1 MMTLKKVIGLSVFAA
16 LLPASNLAFAGLHLV
31 GGLQPVGY
39 VVPSGSIST
48 VQPSQ
53 TAVNQAV
60 ADGSASAQE
69 LYQAGQSY
77 VSSNEQTNTGNTLA
91 NISSG
96 TTTAGNTLPPAIQTW
111 YSQYEANTASA
122 NYWYGQIWTPY
133 SYSCGTTASPATCTK
148 YLYDSVAASDYS
160 YYLGLANKDYYN
172 YTQDQIQHG
181 IMNDVATNQSTASGQ
196 AITSGNQLM
205 SQAKSQQAQ
214 SQALENA
221 GNAVLGQANNGL
233 NNANAQ
239 AGINGSVSSIQQ
251 INAETNGALSPA
263 MVGQVPN
270 PVNEFAGQTDG
281 INGRSIA
288 ASTPGMQQMTNLE
301 NATQNA
307 QNNQIQQ
314 YVVQKKSQ
322 AAQVQDQVQANVLQQ
337 KADMSP
343 TPESYAAWSMAAQ
356 NAQGNANTQYQNAQ
370 AAINQQNADQAAEQA
385 DTAQASALAGSASTS
400 AGNAA
405 IQQGDAW
412 NAQELQ
418 KIQQQTGVSL
428 QEAQ

>member
-1 MMTLKKVIGLSVFAA
+1 MMTIKKALVLSVLAA
-16 LLPASNLAFAGLHLV
+16 LLPASNLAFAGL
-31 GGLQPVGY
+31 QSVGY
-39 VVPSGSIST
+39 TVPSGSIST

-53 TAVNQAV
+53 SAVNQAA
-60 ADGSASAQE
+60 ADGSASAQA

-96 TTTAGNTLPPAIQTW
+96 TITAGNTLPPSIQTW
-111 YSQYEANTASA
+111 YSQYEANAASA
-122 NYWYGQIWTPY
+122 SYWYGQIWTPY
-133 SYSCGTTASPATCTK
+133 SYGCGTTASPATCTK

-181 IMNDVATNQSTASGQ
+181 IMNDVAANQSTASGQ
-196 AITSGNQLM
+196 DISAGTQLM

-221 GNAVLGQANNGL
+221 GNAVLGQANNGM
-233 NNANAQ
+233 NTANVQ
-239 AGINGSVSSIQQ
+239 AGINGSVSSIAQ
-251 INAETNGALSPA
+251 INAETNNALSPA
-263 MVGQVPN
+263 MAGQVSN
-270 PVNEFAGQTDG
+270 PVNAFAGQTDEM
-281 INGRSIA
+281 NGQSIA
-288 ASTPGMQQMTNLE
+288 ASAPGMQQMSSLE
-301 NATQNA
+301 NADQNA
-307 QNNQIQQ
+307 MTDQANQYVIQQ
-314 YVVQKKSQ
+314 KSQ
-322 AAQVQDQVQANVLQQ
+322 AAQAQDQVQANALQQ
-337 KADMSP
+337 KADMAP

-385 DTAQASALAGSASTS
+385 DTAQASALAGSASAS

-412 NAQELQ
+412 DAQQLK

-428 QEAQ
+428 QETQ

>member
-1 MMTLKKVIGLSVFAA
+1 MMTIKKALVLSVLAA
-16 LLPASNLAFAGLHLV
+16 LLPASNLAFAGLPPA
-31 GGLQPVGY
+31 GLLSVGY
-39 VVPSGSIST
+39 VVPSGNIST

-53 TAVNQAV
+53 SAVNQAA
-60 ADGSASAQE
+60 ADGSASAQA

-77 VSSNEQTNTGNTLA
+77 VNSNEQTNTGNTLA

-96 TTTAGNTLPPAIQTW
+96 TTTAGNALPPAIQTW
-111 YSQYEANTASA
+111 YSQYEANTVSA

-181 IMNDVATNQSTASGQ
+181 IMNDVAANQSTASGQ
-196 AITSGNQLM
+196 AISAGTQLM

-251 INAETNGALSPA
+251 INAETNGALSPT
-263 MVGQVPN
+263 MVGQAPD

-281 INGRSIA
+281 INGQSIA
-288 ASTPGMQQMTNLE
+288 ASTPGIQQMTSLE
-301 NATQNA
+301 NADQNA
-307 QNNQIQQ
+307 MTDQANQYVIQQ
-314 YVVQKKSQ
+314 KSQ
-322 AAQVQDQVQANVLQQ
+322 AAQTQDQVQANALQQ
-337 KADMSP
+337 KADMAP

-356 NAQGNANTQYQNAQ
+356 NAQGTADTQYQNAQ
-370 AAINQQNADQAAEQA
+370 AAISQQNADQAAEQA
-385 DTAQASALAGSASTS
+385 DTAQASDLAGSASTS

-405 IQQGDAW
+405 IQQGDVW
-412 NAQELQ
+412 DAQELQ

>member
-1 MMTLKKVIGLSVFAA
+1 MMTIKKALVLSVLAA
-16 LLPASNLAFAGLHLV
+16 LLPASNLAFAGL
-31 GGLQPVGY
+31 QPVGY
-39 VVPSGSIST
+39 VVPSGNIST

-53 TAVNQAV
+53 SAVNQAV
-60 ADGSASAQE
+60 ADGSASAQA

-77 VSSNEQTNTGNTLA
+77 VNSNEQTNTGNTLA

-111 YSQYEANTASA
+111 YSQYEANTVSA

-181 IMNDVATNQSTASGQ
+181 IMNDVAANQSTASGQ
-196 AITSGNQLM
+196 AISAGTQLM

-221 GNAVLGQANNGL
+221 GNVVLGQANNGM
-233 NNANAQ
+233 NNANLH

-263 MVGQVPN
+263 MVGQAPD

-281 INGRSIA
+281 INGQSIA

-412 NAQELQ
+412 DAQELQ

>member
-1 MMTLKKVIGLSVFAA
+1 MMTIKKALVLSVLAA
-16 LLPASNLAFAGLHLV
+16 LLPASNLAFAGL
-31 GGLQPVGY
+31 QSVGY
-39 VVPSGSIST
+39 TVPSGSIST

-53 TAVNQAV
+53 SAVNQAV
-60 ADGSASAQE
+60 ADGSASAQA

-111 YSQYEANTASA
+111 YSQYEANTVSA

-133 SYSCGTTASPATCTK
+133 SYSCGTTVSPATCTK

-160 YYLGLANKDYYN
+160 YYLDLANKDYYN

-181 IMNDVATNQSTASGQ
+181 IMNDVAANQSAQSGQ
-196 AITSGNQLM
+196 AITSGAQLM

-221 GNAVLGQANNGL
+221 GNVVLGQANNGM
-233 NNANAQ
+233 NNANVQ
-239 AGINGSVSSIQQ
+239 AGIYGSVSSIQQ
-251 INAETNGALSPA
+251 INAETNNALSPA
-263 MVGQVPN
+263 MAGQAPN
-270 PVNEFAGQTDG
+270 QTNEFAGQADG
-281 INGRSIA
+281 INGQSIA

-301 NATQNA
+301 NADQNA
-307 QNNQIQQ
+307 MTDQANQYVIQQ
-314 YVVQKKSQ
+314 KSQ
-322 AAQVQDQVQANVLQQ
+322 AAQTQDQVQANALQQ

-343 TPESYAAWSMAAQ
+343 TPESYAAWSIAAQ
-356 NAQGNANTQYQNAQ
+356 NAQNNANTQAANAQ
-370 AAINQQNADQAAEQA
+370 AAINQQNADQAAEQT

-412 NAQELQ
+412 DAQELQ
-418 KIQQQTGVSL
+418 KIQQQTGVSM

>member
-1 MMTLKKVIGLSVFAA
+1 MMTIKKALVLSVLAT
-16 LLPASNLAFAGLHLV
+16 LLPASNLAFAGL
-31 GGLQPVGY
+31 QSVGY
-39 VVPSGSIST
+39 TVPSGSIST

-60 ADGSASAQE
+60 ADGNAAAQAM
-69 LYQAGQSY
+69 YNAGNSY
-77 VSSNEQTNTGNTLA
+77 VGSNNQTNTGNTLA
-91 NISSG
+91 NISAG
-96 TTTAGNTLPPAIQTW
+96 TTTAGNTLPPEIQTW
-111 YSQYEANTASA
+111 YSQYEANTASSS
-122 NYWYGQIWTPY
+122 YWYGQIWTPY

-148 YLYDSVAASDYS
+148 NLYNSVANSDYLYYHN
-160 YYLGLANKDYYN
+160 LANTDYYN

-181 IMNDVATNQSTASGQ
+181 IINDVGANQSTASGQ
-196 AITSGNQLM
+196 AITSGNRLM

-233 NNANAQ
+233 NDANVQ
-239 AGINGSVSSIQQ
+239 AGINGFVSSIAQ
-251 INAETNGALSPA
+251 INAETNNALSPA

-281 INGRSIA
+281 INGQSIM
-288 ASTPGMQQMTNLE
+288 ASAPGMRQMTSLE

-322 AAQVQDQVQANVLQQ
+322 AAQAQDQVQANALQQ
-337 KADMSP
+337 KADMAP
-343 TPESYAAWSMAAQ
+343 TPESYAAWSMAAR
-356 NAQGNANTQYQNAQ
+356 NAQNNASTQAANAQ
-370 AAINQQNADQAAEQA
+370 AAINQQNADQAQEQA
-385 DTAQASALAGSASTS
+385 DTAQASNLAGSAAASADST
-400 AGNAA
+400 AV
-405 IQQGDAW
+405 QQGQAW
-412 NAQELQ
+412 DAQELQ

>member
-1 MMTLKKVIGLSVFAA
+1 MMTIKKALVLSVLAA
-16 LLPASNLAFAGLHLV
+16 LLPASNLAFAGL
-31 GGLQPVGY
+31 QSVGY
-39 VVPSGSIST
+39 TVPSGSIST

-53 TAVNQAV
+53 SAVNQAV
-60 ADGSASAQE
+60 ADGSASAQA

-111 YSQYEANTASA
+111 YSQYEANTLSAS
-122 NYWYGQIWTPY
+122 YWYGQIWTPY
-133 SYSCGTTASPATCTK
+133 SYGCGTTASPATCTK

-172 YTQDQIQHG
+172 YTQDRIQHG
-181 IMNDVATNQSTASGQ
+181 IMNDVAANQSTASGQ

-221 GNAVLGQANNGL
+221 GNAVLGQANNGM
-233 NNANAQ
+233 NNANVQ
-239 AGINGSVSSIQQ
+239 AGINGSVTSIQQ

-270 PVNEFAGQTDG
+270 PVNEFAGKTDG

-288 ASTPGMQQMTNLE
+288 SSAPGMQQMTNLE
-301 NATQNA
+301 NADQNA
-307 QNNQIQQ
+307 MTDQANQYVIQQ
-314 YVVQKKSQ
+314 KSQ
-322 AAQVQDQVQANVLQQ
+322 AAQTQDQVQANALQQ

-356 NAQGNANTQYQNAQ
+356 NAQNNANTQAANAQ
-370 AAINQQNADQAAEQA
+370 AAINQQNADQAAEQT

-412 NAQELQ
+412 DAQELQ
-418 KIQQQTGVSL
+418 KIQQQTGVSM